1 MARLKSGVI
10 GCGGHGRGHIG
21 RYAELPDAELV
32 AVTDANPERA
42 REAASEF
49 KVPHHY
55 TDYREMFARHALD
68 VVSLALPPAANRDA
82 ALTAFEAGAHV
93 LVSKPMAINLAQA
106 REMVAAAGRSG
117 KRISLSL
124 QNRFHPEVQALRRFL
139 ADGRLGRVY
148 HARLWHG
155 HVMDIPGTPT
165 MYRRSL
171 AGGGVLFHTMVHLLD
186 AVIWTLGN
194 PRPVRASAA
203 SYQKLRRMKKPVVT
217 WKGSAEDCDIEDFNV
232 GLVHFADGSTM
243 TLESNWL
250 MHPRMRPSGAELLGD
265 WGVAGLRPLRVEL
278 EDGDQ
283 IVDVTSDIPLANP
296 DDLGNACRD
305 LCRSVLE
312 GRPPSSAPMRSST
325 SSGSWTPSI
334 GRRRRGVRSASRT
347 KNT

>member
-1 MARLKSGVI
+1 MPRLKIGVI

-21 RYAELPDAELV
+21 RYAEIPDAELV
-32 AVTDANPERA
+32 AVADANPERA
-42 REAASEF
+42 REAALEF
-49 KVPHHY
+49 SVPHHY
-55 TDYREMFARHALD
+55 ASYREMFARHPLD

-82 ALTAFEAGAHV
+82 AIAAFEAGAHV
-93 LVSKPMAINLAQA
+93 LVSKPLAMDLAQA
-106 REMVAAAGRSG
+106 KEMVAAAARCG

-124 QNRFHPEVQALRRFL
+124 QNRFHPEVRALRQVL
-139 ADGRLGRVY
+139 AEGTLGRVY

-186 AVIWTLGN
+186 AVLWALGN

-217 WKGSAEDCDIEDFNV
+217 WPGPAEDCDIEDFNI
-232 GLVHFADGSTM
+232 GLVHFSDGATM

-250 MHPRMRPSGAELLGD
+250 MHPRARQSGAELLGD
-265 WGVAGLRPLRVEL
+265 WGTASLRPLRVEL
-278 EDGDQ
+278 EDGDRV
-283 IVDVTSDIPLANP
+283 VDVTSDIPLDSA

-312 GRPPSSAPMRSST
+312 GRPPLVQTDEMLNVQRIMDALYEAAEK
-325 SSGSWTPSI
+325 GCEVSI
-334 GRRRRGVRSASRT
+334 ED
-347 KNT
+347 